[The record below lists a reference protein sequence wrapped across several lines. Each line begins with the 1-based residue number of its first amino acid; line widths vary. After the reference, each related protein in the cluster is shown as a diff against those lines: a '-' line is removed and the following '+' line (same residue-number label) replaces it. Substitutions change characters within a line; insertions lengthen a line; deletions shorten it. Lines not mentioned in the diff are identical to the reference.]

1 MDVETLIRQYTEG
14 IRYFS
19 NIDLME
25 EDLSGVNLSEADL
38 TWAWLDRANLSRANL
53 SRAILRGAKLRDSN
67 LRGADLSG
75 ADLSGADL
83 SRARMED
90 TNLAVSNLKGVKGSF
105 SCEGAFFCKT
115 IDPRGTSL
123 KIPRSTNDIR
133 IRNPSS
139 DLGSIT

>member
-75 ADLSGADL
+75 ADLS
-83 SRARMED
+83 RARMED